1 MMLTI
6 TFTIYPDI
14 VVLQVF
20 VLVTFTLR
28 ATDCRWNTKYL
39 TYVPRLLAA
48 LLLHVHF
55 HIRLPVD
62 ALCDYVVQGVA
73 IRRAR
78 MTFPRGR
85 SRRFCL
91 MC

>member
-28 ATDCRWNTKYL
+28 YVTFTLRATDCHWNTKYL
-39 TYVPRLLAA
+39 TYVLRLLAA

-62 ALCDYVVQGVA
+62 ALCDVCC
-73 IRRAR
+73 
-78 MTFPRGR
+78 TR
-85 SRRFCL
+85 SGHSTC
-91 MC
+91 